1 MDKQYEFQQIFNLVT
16 CVPHGIMP
24 ATIGLPLHLAQHL
37 NYVSYNQKR
46 EAAQIQI
53 VGTD

>member
-16 CVPHGIMP
+16 CVPQGIMP
-24 ATIGLPLHLAQHL
+24 ATTGLPLHLAQQV
-37 NYVSYNQKR
+37 NYVRYNQKR
-46 EAAQIQI
+46 VASQIQN